1 MGPSNVRQRIQATT
15 LLQRRTFGLESRE
28 KSPKLVQEEA
38 GIHISISPD
47 LAAAAQQ
54 AAGIMADKYRSWWER
69 ERYAAWGY
77 YKRQHF
83 TIAVGGGNTVK
94 AQYKAM
100 VEQHFA
106 DFDWFNHVRF
116 FFLEE
121 STGEAEW
128 ESPEQSLINN
138 FISPLARKLIKVRGL
153 RALAQQL
160 QLGSTADEAN
170 VVHRMVK
177 VLVNPINLAKVKQA
191 LKARNHALAVKR
203 ARNEAERYQQDI
215 QNKLGATMEFHY
227 IISGIGKNGTLGVFE
242 PYMQELAIKEP
253 RAVVVRRGPGALRVA
268 LNRGVLINGESI
280 SLIVSG
286 HLKLRALGRFEI
298 AESTDFEQTVMET
311 PLRMLRETY
320 DIAQKVYIFADET
333 SLHFEETQFKYSENG
348 DSLYNKAE
356 TRTGEDSN
364 GPHIFLL
371 HGFMG
376 LFSFTNFLIRLPS
389 AWTVSAL
396 HRGSRAKS
404 LASDDIFPHYARVLR
419 QVVLATWRQGKP
431 TPIAVH
437 SIAGVIS
444 DHLLLS
450 LLDNYDAPITPYA
463 ELSSKNRTLVDALR
477 ASGIVHLAAW
487 APTDGLHTRENIKAV
502 ISHYRQNTDLD
513 YTGFQRV
520 YRRLNDDLS
529 TTEQA
534 SVGKK
539 DSLPGLN
546 FFLDSHIAEP
556 MVGGLNF
563 LLRSLLNNKSVQQK
577 MLNINSPYVLRLVGN
592 RLLKRASF
600 YGLCKEINA
609 AMHNPNEYQRR
620 HLKALDLILEYDIP
634 FLSVVHEDDFL
645 VSAQRHKEEYE
656 HLLTLRKRKEGVT
669 KETDLRT
676 TVRHIRLKRKQEEL
690 PLDPLNPH
698 LMIIAT
704 SNEANDIAR
713 QITQAITRFVNE
725 NVDRATS
732 TGKLKPIAS
741 VRKWM
746 REHGHKPKRARKRVA
761 GSRS

>member
-1 MGPSNVRQRIQATT
+1 MGPRDLRQHIQSTA
-15 LLQRRTFGLESRE
+15 LLARRTIGLGPAE

-38 GIHISISPD
+38 GIRISISPD
-47 LAAAAQQ
+47 LPAAAQQ
-54 AAGIMADKYRSWWER
+54 AAGIMAEKYRSWWER
-69 ERYAAWGY
+69 ERFSAWGH

-94 AQYKAM
+94 AQYHAM

-106 DFDWFNHVRF
+106 SVDWVNHVRF

-121 STGEAEW
+121 STGEADW
-128 ESPEQSLINN
+128 ESPEQSLINH
-138 FISPLARKLIKVRGL
+138 FISPLTRKLIKVRGL

-160 QLGSTADEAN
+160 QLGSTADADD

-177 VLVNPINLAKVKQA
+177 ILVNPINLARVKQA
-191 LKARNHALAVKR
+191 LKAGNHALAVNR
-203 ARNEAERYQQDI
+203 ARNEAERYQRDI

-242 PYMQELAIKEP
+242 PYMRELAIKEP
-253 RAVVVRRGPGALRVA
+253 RAIIVRRGPGALRVA

-286 HLKLRALGRFEI
+286 HLKLRALGRFEM

-320 DIAQKVYIFADET
+320 AIARKVCIFADET
-333 SLHFEETQFKYSENG
+333 SLHFAETQFKYSEKG
-348 DSLYNKAE
+348 VPFFNKAE
-356 TRTGEDSN
+356 TRKGEDSDA
-364 GPHIFLL
+364 PHIFLL

-376 LFSFTNFLIRLPS
+376 LFSFTNFLVRLPS

-396 HRGSRAKS
+396 HRGSRAKN

-419 QVVLATWRQGKP
+419 QVILATWRQGKP

-444 DHLLLS
+444 DHLLL
-450 LLDNYDAPITPYA
+450 LLLANHDAPITPYA
-463 ELSSKNRTLVDALR
+463 QLSSRNRMLVDALR

-487 APTDGLHTRENIKAV
+487 APTDVLHTRANIKAV
-502 ISHYRQNTDLD
+502 ISYYRRKAHLD
-513 YTGFQRV
+513 YTGFERV
-520 YRRLNDDLS
+520 YHRLNDELS

-534 SVGKK
+534 SPGENG
-539 DSLPGLN
+539 SLPGLN
-546 FFLDSHIAEP
+546 YFLDSHIAEP
-556 MVGGLNF
+556 IVGGLNV

-577 MLNINSPYVLRLVGN
+577 LLNINSPYVLRLVGN

-609 AMHNPNEYQRR
+609 ALHNPNEYQRR
-620 HLKALDLILEYDIP
+620 HLRALDLMLEYDIP
-634 FLSVVHEDDFL
+634 FLSIVHEDDFL

-656 HLLTLRKRKEGVT
+656 HLLALRKRKEGVAR
-669 KETDLRT
+669 EADLRT
-676 TVRHIRLKRKQEEL
+676 TVRHIRLRRKQEEL

-704 SNEANDIAR
+704 SNESSDIAR
-713 QITQAITRFVNE
+713 QITEAINRFVNE
-725 NVDRATS
+725 NVDRATRS
-732 TGKLKPIAS
+732 GMLKPVAS
-741 VRKWM
+741 VRQWM
-746 REHGHKPKRARKRVA
+746 RENSHKPKRARRRLA
-761 GSRS
+761 